1 MAEAFEIRAV
11 ARHIPITPQKARLVV
26 DTVRG
31 KNAEDALDTLRFL
44 PNSAADPVFKLV
56 QSAVA
61 NAEQNYGL
69 EMEDLFVSKIFVDD
83 GPRNRLRPYGGRFGS
98 RGRFKPIMKRSCHI
112 TVILAEREV
121 AEY

>member
-31 KNAEDALDTLRFL
+31 KDAEDALDILRFL
-44 PNSAADPVFKLV
+44 PNGAADPVFKLV

-61 NAEQNYGL
+61 NAAQNYGL
-69 EMEDLFVSKIFVDD
+69 EMDDLYVSKIFVDD

-121 AEY
+121 AGY

>member
-31 KNAEDALDTLRFL
+31 KNAEDALDSLRFL